1 MSMKMAKA
9 GEDDLRMAMDLSNAL
24 EGLSHRHYPTMPQ
37 PVAKIADDEGGE
49 CFDRDDAEQCVR
61 ALRHLLDLAE
71 RASLMRVVWG
81 CAVMLDPANKCVDP
95 DADTIEHHPDALA
108 GLEAKIPRPLADWRE
123 DIGDVLWWRCPI
135 SEAPYVGTPGDS
147 DWPGYHTHWTRIICP
162 DASSGEID
170 GDGQGKAEGS

>member
-9 GEDDLRMAMDLSNAL
+9 GADDLRMAMDLSNAL

-37 PVAKIADDEGGE
+37 AVAKIADDEGGE

-61 ALRHLLDLAE
+61 ALRYLLDLAK

-95 DADTIEHHPDALA
+95 HADTIERHPDALA
-108 GLEAKIPRPLADWRE
+108 GLEGKKPRPLADWHE
-123 DIGDVLWWRCPI
+123 DIGDALWWRFPI
-135 SEAPYVGTPGDS
+135 SEAPYVGTPSDS

-162 DASSGEID
+162 DAPSFEIG
-170 GDGQGKAEGS
+170 GDMQVEAHG